1 MGGRN
6 FEVGWGGEFYD
17 DSVPVV
23 FGSSLV
29 IGGQDMVGVKINFH
43 YSEYTGYDS
52 HKYQR

>member
-6 FEVGWGGEFYD
+6 FEGGEFYD